1 MKFDPGAAVGGSLGL
16 MNHIQ
21 ESKLYSGKGSL
32 TIGSGSQ
39 LDLIHSFTIINLNVI
54 DFDRILHVAATAYFL
69 II

>member
-1 MKFDPGAAVGGSLGL
+1 MSLGL
-16 MNHIQ
+16 HIH

-39 LDLIHSFTIINLNVI
+39 LDLILSFTLINLNVI
-54 DFDRILHVAATAYFL
+54 DFDRILHTEATAYFL